1 MRRLLIILTFP
12 ILWYFLTQH
21 MRSSHPSPSCF
32 SDLSNQ
38 TYVVTGGTSGI
49 GSETVEAFLK
59 CGAHVVV
66 GSRHTSFPHY
76 NHSRVH
82 TIPLDLASI
91 SSASSFLSSLSSLQ
105 KSIPPVRAFV
115 LNGGVFSKFHSV
127 SSHTGIETTF
137 QVNYLTHF
145 HMVRELLTSNKNL
158 RIVAVVSSSVYY
170 WSTSSL
176 DPEQNRSDYAPFRA
190 YANSKASLYRM
201 VMELSRMGVES
212 YAVHPGLIHTSLGS
226 KGGVVERFFASL
238 FWYVSKT
245 LRLKHN
251 SPLTRSTFRYS
262 IAPFTKSTSQGA
274 STQVF
279 CATAPSSELTSGG
292 WYVVFE
298 REVREF

>member
-1 MRRLLIILTFP
+1 MRQLLVFILTFP

-49 GSETVEAFLK
+49 GSETVNAFLK

-91 SSASSFLSSLSSLQ
+91 SSASSFLSTLSSLE
-105 KSIPPVRAFV
+105 SIPPVRAFV
-115 LNGGVFSKFHSV
+115 SNGGVFSKFHSL
-127 SSHTGIETTF
+127 SPHTGIETTL

-145 HMVRELLTSNKNL
+145 HMIRELLKIYNKNL

-176 DPEQNRSDYAPFRA
+176 DPEQNRSDYAPFRK
-190 YANSKASLYRM
+190 YCSSSLRENFNRTTIAHFYF
-201 VMELSRMGVES
+201 
-212 YAVHPGLIHTSLGS
+212 
-226 KGGVVERFFASL
+226 VVG
-238 FWYVSKT
+238 Y
-245 LRLKHN
+245 
-251 SPLTRSTFRYS
+251 YS
-262 IAPFTKSTSQGA
+262 
-274 STQVF
+274 
-279 CATAPSSELTSGG
+279 
-292 WYVVFE
+292 FE
-298 REVREF
+298 I